1 MSEEQ
6 QLSTRLLH
14 ADDEYR
20 DVHIGPYISVS
31 TGESFLVR
39 VVKVAF

>member
-1 MSEEQ
+1 MSGEQ

-20 DVHIGPYISVS
+20 DEHVGPYISMS
-31 TGESFLVR
+31 TSE
-39 VVKVAF
+39 